1 MTADPGAGQ
10 TGAVIRLTEP
20 PGLVWPT
27 REVRAS
33 YLVGEQADCLLRGTP
48 TQWLEAA
55 GEDFGGFVA
64 VRRGVQVRWDVPS
77 TVFWY
82 VSGEYYL
89 GTRHQLTPALTE
101 VGGHIGYHVVA
112 PWRRQGHATRMLA
125 AGLAQCRD
133 LGLDRVLLTCAA
145 DNEPSRRVILANGG
159 IYDGQAA
166 GNVRAWPVAE
176 ADAII
181 AAARGERILSKPR
194 RPYRK
199 PTSPCSPGKPALP
212 SRCGAMEKRKPSTT
226 SG

>member
-1 MTADPGAGQ
+1 M
-10 TGAVIRLTEP
+10 
-20 PGLVWPT
+20 
-27 REVRAS
+27 
-33 YLVGEQADCLLRGTP
+33 
-48 TQWLEAA
+48 
-55 GEDFGGFVA
+55 
-64 VRRGVQVRWDVPS
+64 QVRWDVPS

-89 GTRHQLTPALTE
+89 GTLVIRHQLTPALTE

-166 GNVRAWPVAE
+166 GEDRFWIDLGSNHHP
-176 ADAII
+176 
-181 AAARGERILSKPR
+181 
-194 RPYRK
+194 
-199 PTSPCSPGKPALP
+199 
-212 SRCGAMEKRKPSTT
+212 
-226 SG
+226 

>member
-10 TGAVIRLTEP
+10 TGAVIRLIEP

-27 REVRAS
+27 REVRVS

-55 GEDFGGFVA
+55 SDDFEGFGA

-89 GTRHQLTPALTE
+89 GTLVIRHQLTPELVK
-101 VGGHIGYHVVA
+101 VGGHIGYHAVA

-133 LGLDRVLLTCAA
+133 LGLARVLLTCAA

-159 IYDGQAA
+159 IPDGQTA
-166 GNVRAWPVAE
+166 GEDRFWINLGSNHHP
-176 ADAII
+176 
-181 AAARGERILSKPR
+181 
-194 RPYRK
+194 
-199 PTSPCSPGKPALP
+199 
-212 SRCGAMEKRKPSTT
+212 
-226 SG
+226 